1 MRIGAATMQCQR
13 NVRHD
18 PRTKTTQFDL
28 FAATGGEAV
37 PTPAWGALPEE
48 TRSALTRLMVQ
59 LVLDHVDDARG
70 PLSEEARH
78 DI

>member
-1 MRIGAATMQCQR
+1 MRCQR

-18 PRTKTTQFDL
+18 HRTRTTQFDL
-28 FAATGGEAV
+28 FTAPAGEAA
-37 PTPAWGALPEE
+37 PTPSWGALPEE

-59 LVLDHVDDARG
+59 LILDHVDDARG
-70 PLSEEARH
+70 PLPEEARH

>member
-1 MRIGAATMQCQR
+1 MRCQR

-18 PRTKTTQFDL
+18 QRSRAKQFDL
-28 FAATGGEAV
+28 FARPGGVAV
-37 PTPAWGALPEE
+37 PTPAWGVLPEE

-59 LVLDHVDDARG
+59 LILDHADDARG
-70 PLSEEARH
+70 PQPEEARH

>member
-1 MRIGAATMQCQR
+1 MQCQR
-13 NVRHD
+13 NVRYD

-28 FAATGGEAV
+28 FAATGGEVV

-48 TRSALTRLMVQ
+48 TRSALIRLMVQ
-59 LVLDHVDDARG
+59 LLLDHADDVRG
-70 PLSEEARH
+70 PQPEEAHH